1 MMILA
6 RYEYYRPSTV
16 EEAVSMLK
24 KENTI
29 IAGGSDVMP
38 QLKTATIAPEAL
50 IDLPK
55 ISEMHTREETDG
67 IYIGAMVTLSHLAK
81 MSRSCASS
89 SPFPRRHATLPR
101 PASATAARSGGNLM
115 QARRCFYYN
124 QTKEWRRGIP
134 VCFKGRRRPLHPD
147 PQLPVCRAIYYSD
160 MAPAPIAYGAQA
172 LVHTAEGSQLVSCQ
186 ELMETHCKDQD
197 KPMLIE
203 KFFIP
208 KSAYSGAWA
217 KFDKYSLVRQH
228 RLSHHQFC
236 LRPQQP
242 GCPSHRRRHCNACI
256 GARADRG
263 IP

>member
-50 IDLPK
+50 IDLSK
-55 ISEMHTREETDG
+55 ISEMHTVEETDDG
-67 IYIGAMVTLSHLAK
+67 IYIGAMVALSHLAK
-81 MSRSCASS
+81 NELILRKLIALSQ
-89 SPFPRRHATLPR
+89 
-101 PASATAARSGGNLM
+101 AARNVASPQIRNRGTVGGNLM

-134 VCFKGRRRPLHPD
+134 VCFKVGGDRCIQIPNS
-147 PQLPVCRAIYYSD
+147 PVCRAIYYSD
-160 MAPAPIAYGAQA
+160 MAPALIAYGAQA

-208 KSAYSGAWA
+208 KSAYRHSGN
-217 KFDKYSLVRQH
+217 DRQRLH
-228 RLSHHQFC
+228 RHHA
-236 LRPQQP
+236 
-242 GCPSHRRRHCNACI
+242 HRRAEAGVCGCHPVRP
-256 GARADRG
+256 R
-263 IP
+263 